1 MLRVGLFLT
10 ENVFLVIFEIEES
23 EMEVDMS
30 CFNLFFS
37 ALLAGPV
44 CVWWIQ
50 MNILTFTM
58 RSTNAEQI
66 DFPNYFE
73 LILS

>member
-50 MNILTFTM
+50 MTF
-58 RSTNAEQI
+58 S
-66 DFPNYFE
+66 
-73 LILS
+73 